1 MKIVQLTEKQ
11 KKETEILSKRIMPK
25 NDFIKVIEHDK
36 VYYNAL
42 NQALE
47 FNIIK
52 QDILRIK
59 CEKILNNQTKELIT
73 ENIDMLCDWAETQL
87 KIMDMQGKLR
97 IQQTLIDDKQLHFD
111 NVFMPQFN
119 KELEDA
125 LPNYLNII
133 KEARELVKTK
143 KEYFEDMINKI
154 TYELTWWDKCSSEQ
168 QKNEEYIIQIYK
180 PLKRLINAWKLKEES
195 QK

>member
-73 ENIDMLCDWAETQL
+73 ENIDMLCDWAETQV